1 MVALVVDIKD
11 GVIFFHVWLI
21 MPSFQ
26 IQSDVKK
33 IYDLLIDS
41 NKLQGEA
48 IFPEDFLKF
57 LPGSLCA
64 SGCLG
69 GYCKPVIFVSSNV
82 DV

>member
-33 IYDLLIDS
+33 IDNLLVDS
-41 NKLQGEA
+41 NKLQG
-48 IFPEDFLKF
+48 
-57 LPGSLCA
+57 
-64 SGCLG
+64 
-69 GYCKPVIFVSSNV
+69 
-82 DV
+82 